1 MRCCKER
8 GLCQF
13 IARHYVIISHIG
25 RNGKG
30 TAFGHRQVNAAKP
43 CKHFAHSLS
52 FGPGATNSPLSSRRF
67 FIANECICFILF
79 LLSMIFYFRTYK
91 NSERR
96 AQRQTKTQVF
106 RVYRKFAIFY
116 HLYAALAPVTV
127 RPQPIR
133 KNACIMKTTTTI
145 RNIRTRFLHGRNGYR
160 VNINNVKQKATVMLQ
175 NALPER
181 NFLPP
186 PGERKK
192 YV

>member
-1 MRCCKER
+1 MKGER
-8 GLCQF
+8 
-13 IARHYVIISHIG
+13 RDK
-25 RNGKG
+25 R
-30 TAFGHRQVNAAKP
+30 
-43 CKHFAHSLS
+43 KHKFSGFVASLPY
-52 FGPGATNSPLSSRRF
+52 FTTYMPALAPVTVRPQPNEPPPILS
-67 FIANECICFILF
+67 
-79 LLSMIFYFRTYK
+79 K

-116 HLYAALAPVTV
+116 HLYAGACASCGSAAAD
-127 RPQPIR
+127 R
-133 KNACIMKTTTTI
+133 KNACIIKTTTTI

-175 NALPER
+175 NALPKR
-181 NFLPP
+181 NFLPS

>member
-1 MRCCKER
+1 
-8 GLCQF
+8 
-13 IARHYVIISHIG
+13 
-25 RNGKG
+25 
-30 TAFGHRQVNAAKP
+30 
-43 CKHFAHSLS
+43 
-52 FGPGATNSPLSSRRF
+52 
-67 FIANECICFILF
+67 
-79 LLSMIFYFRTYK
+79 MIFYFRTYK

-106 RVYRKFAIFY
+106 RVCRKFAIFY
-116 HLYAALAPVTV
+116 HLYAGACASCGSAAAD
-127 RPQPIR
+127 R
-133 KNACIMKTTTTI
+133 KNACIIKTTTTI

-175 NALPER
+175 NALSKR